1 VVRCTSS
8 RGSSGVGSGQN
19 GDGNPPGHNTST
31 FYSTRTPNASRT
43 DLSKHGESSVT
54 RKMSGKGNNSLLYPV
69 PDSDDTYRVG
79 EKDTGVVR
87 MKLWVRLGV
96 GTRMRRMEKESRM

>member
-1 VVRCTSS
+1 MAYLPKFSPLCAPDTALNAITSALIFHF
-8 RGSSGVGSGQN
+8 SSF
-19 GDGNPPGHNTST
+19 TSI
-31 FYSTRTPNASRT
+31 R
-43 DLSKHGESSVT
+43 SVT

-69 PDSDDTYRVG
+69 PDSDDTCRVG

-96 GTRMRRMEKESRM
+96 GMWMRRMEKESRM

>member
-1 VVRCTSS
+1 VVRSTSS

-43 DLSKHGESSVT
+43 DLSERGESSVT

-69 PDSDDTYRVG
+69 PDSDDTCRVG